1 MQCREFENR
10 LNAVLDERRWPATD
24 PLLAAHA
31 MHCDECRQL
40 LSLQAALIDGLSRRN
55 LPPLPRDFAGR
66 VVAAAGRDDAPVL
79 VARQRTSR
87 AWLAIGAMLASA
99 AMMLLAVSLVRI
111 ARRGD
116 RMAVEHGN
124 RESAL
129 VGKGPRQPSRLAAVQ
144 PGVGRRMGALEQP
157 GAISGADW
165 LIEAPRLPNR
175 LREYRGAIDE
185 LVVSLPEAASR
196 LHEVEQ
202 VAPGIRPLRAT
213 FSTIW
218 ETLSLTI
225 PAAGTK
231 PGPGETPSD
240 SPGVSGSSLLP
251 AERRAV
257 AVGSYSFCC

>member
-1 MQCREFENR
+1 MRCREFENR
-10 LNAVLDERRWPATD
+10 LNAVLDERLRPESD

-31 MHCDECRQL
+31 THCDECRQL
-40 LSLQAALIDGLSRRN
+40 LSHQAALLDGLSQRN

-66 VVAAAGRDDAPVL
+66 VVAAACREAPVL
-79 VARQRTSR
+79 VARQRTSQT
-87 AWLAIGAMLASA
+87 WLAIGAVLASA
-99 AMMLLAVSLVRI
+99 AVMLLAVSLVRF
-111 ARRGD
+111 ALRGD
-116 RMAVEHGN
+116 RVAAEHGN
-124 RESAL
+124 RENSF
-129 VGKGPRQPSRLAAVQ
+129 VGKGPRQPSRLAVVQ
-144 PGVGRRMGALEQP
+144 PGVTRRKGAPQKPE
-157 GAISGADW
+157 AISGADW

-196 LHEVEQ
+196 LNEVEQ

-225 PAAGTK
+225 PSAGTK
-231 PGPGETPSD
+231 PGPGESPTD

-257 AVGSYSFCC
+257 AVGRYSSCC